1 MKEQFRPALSVQYQP
16 LHFWVL
22 YTLICYLG
30 YQFHFY
36 LKTTQQEWSFDL
48 SLFNDWVITLIQ
60 HPIDITDAYV
70 NAFTL
75 LMILYVFIWHS
86 ISRRKVLIINYHN
99 IYWSIGKF
107 RISQTFQ
114 LNLDTKIQYIQI
126 PPHEPTIH
134 LIRLKNQHQE
144 FTINLEQFESRD
156 REEIQQRLQIL

>member
-22 YTLICYLG
+22 YTLICYLS

-48 SLFNDWVITLIQ
+48 SLFNDWVIALIQ

-86 ISRRKVLIINYHN
+86 ISRRKVLIINL
-99 IYWSIGKF
+99 S
-107 RISQTFQ
+107 
-114 LNLDTKIQYIQI
+114 L
-126 PPHEPTIH
+126 IH
-134 LIRLKNQHQE
+134 I
-144 FTINLEQFESRD
+144 
-156 REEIQQRLQIL
+156 